1 MEFELYGDDSGA
13 RIRFDPRTKLLV
25 FFVSCFLSLSMHGNL
40 PILVVG
46 TLQCVMLALSGKQ
59 ALALK
64 CLASLY
70 VILFIR
76 YCIEASGEQGAEA
89 VVSLCQ
95 GLISLFVFFFPIMV
109 SLLLLVRT
117 TRVSQFLSAFQ
128 AMHLPM
134 TLVIPL
140 AVLFRFIPTVQ
151 DEWSGVRKAM
161 AFRGISM
168 TPGAIIRHPLL
179 TIEYILVP
187 LLFSSVGVMEEL
199 AAASLARGMD
209 STRKRSSF
217 EDIRLGGAD
226 LIAISL
232 FIIVAAWILAFRAS
246 GMSSL

>member
-1 MEFELYGDDSGA
+1 M
-13 RIRFDPRTKLLV
+13 
-25 FFVSCFLSLSMHGNL
+25 
-40 PILVVG
+40 
-46 TLQCVMLALSGKQ
+46 
-59 ALALK
+59 
-64 CLASLY
+64 
-70 VILFIR
+70 
-76 YCIEASGEQGAEA
+76 
-89 VVSLCQ
+89 
-95 GLISLFVFFFPIMV
+95 
-109 SLLLLVRT
+109 
-117 TRVSQFLSAFQ
+117 
-128 AMHLPM
+128 
-134 TLVIPL
+134 
-140 AVLFRFIPTVQ
+140 LFRFIPTVQ

-209 STRKRSSF
+209 STRKRSAF
-217 EDIRLGGAD
+217 ELVQLRGAD